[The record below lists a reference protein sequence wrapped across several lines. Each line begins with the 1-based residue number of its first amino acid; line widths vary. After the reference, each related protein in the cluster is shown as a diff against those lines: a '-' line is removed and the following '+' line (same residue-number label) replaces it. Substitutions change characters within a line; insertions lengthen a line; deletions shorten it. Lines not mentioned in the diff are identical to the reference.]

1 MREVPGIEP
10 ETQQWFELL
19 QGLNL
24 LHHQGTSIVHCL
36 TEMSI
41 CTNWSTVA
49 HLHVHKLVLWAESQP
64 PNIMYRSPD
73 PQDLRM
79 WLRLEMGSFK
89 RGWSSS
95 EATRVA
101 PDPTRLWSLEEEI
114 RTHTHTHT
122 QPREDPGG
130 DSPLYF
136 QETVLG
142 LGLPRLACHTLSYLV
157 TLCHACS
164 GKLIFFY

>member
-41 CTNWSTVA
+41 CTNWSTIA

-64 PNIMYRSPD
+64 PNIMCRSPH

-114 RTHTHTHT
+114 RTHTHTDNTVRT
-122 QPREDPGG
+122 QGR
-130 DSPLYF
+130 DSHRHV
-136 QETVLG
+136 QERVLRRDQPCPPLG
-142 LGLPRLACHTLSYLV
+142 LQDWGTSRLFVCFHS
-157 TLCHACS
+157 S
-164 GKLIFFY
+164 D